1 MKHNTETL
9 LLAATV
15 QLMTEARLTA
25 LMPASL
31 TPLEES
37 KWREDNLEEQAQ
49 AVLAQINMYAD
60 IIKDFATT
68 TDTPK

>member
-15 QLMTEARLTA
+15 QLMTEARLAA
-25 LMPASL
+25 LMPAGL

-60 IIKDFATT
+60 IVAACQTEG
-68 TDTPK
+68 